1 MAVFYAVI
9 TAVGFAFCLSAR
21 IKPPL
26 FVALAVFAACA
37 ECGCGFVPELV
48 GFVERICVA
57 FCPPFM
63 CCNIVLSDFC
73 YLTRTD

>member
-37 ECGCGFVPELV
+37 ECGCGFVPEIV

-63 CCNIVLSDFC
+63 VLQYSFVGF
-73 YLTRTD
+73 LLI